1 MIWSCGIHLRES
13 RGGLAG
19 TKEEVARE
27 YKDCASMYLRLELR
41 EEGVAEWKA
50 SEDGS
55 FSSKIEG
62 ATDLV
67 RCECVRS
74 CAIDYAIRRD
84 TRECIMGMGFTIET
98 CNKWDTKMQ
107 A

>member
-1 MIWSCGIHLRES
+1 MYGLWRDRERERDC
-13 RGGLAG
+13 RGVWLGR

-27 YKDCASMYLRLELR
+27 DKDGASMYLRVELR
-41 EEGVAEWKA
+41 EEGVPEWKA
-50 SEDGS
+50 SEVGS
-55 FSSKIEG
+55 FSSKTEG

-84 TRECIMGMGFTIET
+84 NKKDRIMG
-98 CNKWDTKMQ
+98 
-107 A
+107 

>member
-1 MIWSCGIHLRES
+1 VWLGR
-13 RGGLAG
+13 

-27 YKDCASMYLRLELR
+27 DKDGASMYLRLELR

-50 SEDGS
+50 SEVGS
-55 FSSKIEG
+55 FSSKTEG

-84 TRECIMGMGFTIET
+84 NKKIDIMGVNGG
-98 CNKWDTKMQ
+98 DSQ
-107 A
+107 

>member
-1 MIWSCGIHLRES
+1 MVWGWRQIRES
-13 RGGLAG
+13 VKPRGD
-19 TKEEVARE
+19 KRRRSVE
-27 YKDCASMYLRLELR
+27 YKDSASMYLRLELR
-41 EEGVAEWKA
+41 EGGVEEWKA
-50 SEDGS
+50 SEAGS

-84 TRECIMGMGFTIET
+84 TERVY
-98 CNKWDTKMQ
+98 
-107 A
+107 

>member
-1 MIWSCGIHLRES
+1 M
-13 RGGLAG
+13 
-19 TKEEVARE
+19 ARE

-41 EEGVAEWKA
+41 EEGVEEWKA
-50 SEDGS
+50 SEVGS

-84 TRECIMGMGFTIET
+84 TRDRIMGMEIH
-98 CNKWDTKMQ
+98 DRDMQ
-107 A
+107 EVG

>member
-1 MIWSCGIHLRES
+1 
-13 RGGLAG
+13 
-19 TKEEVARE
+19 
-27 YKDCASMYLRLELR
+27 MYLRLELR

-50 SEDGS
+50 SEVGS

-84 TRECIMGMGFTIET
+84 TRGSYNGYGGFTIENAISGIQR
-98 CNKWDTKMQ
+98 CRPE
-107 A
+107 